1 MSSQQPSWAIKNTL
15 SQWARVQLPP
25 ILAKICDEQIE
36 ANQWYSLDKVE
47 LDLGVIT
54 LPAEPQQVI
63 EQIATAFSQALAE
76 QLQNFRP
83 AAIMKRD
90 ENAQALRTL
99 DYFIKTGTR
108 PWWVSKDTVALT
120 QCLLRLIDRTPARLR
135 EKLCH
140 YLAQAATLQRLI
152 AQCSDDQLLAL
163 SRLLAQNDHVELWCQ
178 QISAPLHRAF
188 TREQFAAMALRSA
201 YWQAIELAPYFM
213 MYTNLMTYPLKFR
226 QHVLAIKEKEKLTYA
241 KTASRFGVG
250 MASLM
255 RWNRRITPCTTHN
268 KPATKIDME
277 ALAQDV
283 ATYPDDYQYER
294 AQRFG
299 VSAQGIRHALKR
311 LRVSR
316 KKNTSASQS

>member
-1 MSSQQPSWAIKNTL
+1 MRFETEAGKQMQVDWGQMRGGKSPLHAFIAVLGYSRAMMVIFTDNMRYDTL
-15 SQWARVQLPP
+15 EHCHRL
-25 ILAKICDEQIE
+25 
-36 ANQWYSLDKVE
+36 
-47 LDLGVIT
+47 T
-54 LPAEPQQVI
+54 
-63 EQIATAFSQALAE
+63 F
-76 QLQNFRP
+76 
-83 AAIMKRD
+83 
-90 ENAQALRTL
+90 
-99 DYFIKTGTR
+99 DYFQGVPREVWYDNMKTVVVERDAYGEGKHKLNQAFYQFAKSIGFI
-108 PWWVSKDTVALT
+108 P
-120 QCLLRLIDRTPARLR
+120 
-135 EKLCH
+135 KLCH
-140 YLAQAATLQRLI
+140 TYRPQTKGK
-152 AQCSDDQLLAL
+152 
-163 SRLLAQNDHVELWCQ
+163 VE
-178 QISAPLHRAF
+178 R
-188 TREQFAAMALRSA
+188 MV
-201 YWQAIELAPYFM
+201 ELAPYFM

>member
-1 MSSQQPSWAIKNTL
+1 
-15 SQWARVQLPP
+15 
-25 ILAKICDEQIE
+25 
-36 ANQWYSLDKVE
+36 
-47 LDLGVIT
+47 
-54 LPAEPQQVI
+54 
-63 EQIATAFSQALAE
+63 
-76 QLQNFRP
+76 
-83 AAIMKRD
+83 
-90 ENAQALRTL
+90 
-99 DYFIKTGTR
+99 
-108 PWWVSKDTVALT
+108 
-120 QCLLRLIDRTPARLR
+120 
-135 EKLCH
+135 
-140 YLAQAATLQRLI
+140 
-152 AQCSDDQLLAL
+152 
-163 SRLLAQNDHVELWCQ
+163 
-178 QISAPLHRAF
+178 
-188 TREQFAAMALRSA
+188 
-201 YWQAIELAPYFM
+201 M

-241 KTASRFGVG
+241 KTASLFGVG